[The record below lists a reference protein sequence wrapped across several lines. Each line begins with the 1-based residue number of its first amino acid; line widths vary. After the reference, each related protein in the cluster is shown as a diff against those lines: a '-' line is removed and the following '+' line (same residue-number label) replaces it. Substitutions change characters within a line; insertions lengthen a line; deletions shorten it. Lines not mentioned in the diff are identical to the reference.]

1 MGGEDKLSVVL
12 YGERLGTGLP
22 GSSGTVPK
30 GRFVDDGAN
39 YQNASHNASKMEAI
53 YAVVI

>member
-1 MGGEDKLSVVL
+1 MGKRLS
-12 YGERLGTGLP
+12 TGLP